1 MKKKETVVI
10 LGASDKPDRYSY
22 KAFKLLQEHGH
33 QTVLVHP
40 KLKEVEGQIC
50 YADLNQVIGKNIK
63 PDTLT
68 LYVNPEISSA
78 MMDQIVKLKPG
89 RVIFNPGTENADLM
103 DALSQNQIAYEEA
116 CTLVLLKTGQF

>member
-1 MKKKETVVI
+1 MKKNETVVI

-22 KAFKLLQEHGH
+22 KAFKLLKEHGH
-33 QTVLVHP
+33 QTILVHP
-40 KLKEVEGQIC
+40 KLKEVEGQSC

-68 LYVNPEISSA
+68 LYVNPEISST

-103 DALSQNQIAYEEA
+103 DVLSQNQIPYEEA